1 MATPFG
7 HSLAGFAVYT
17 FAPSVNHDRLSLA
30 LLCIIMANAP
40 DLDFLPGILA
50 GSPASYHQG
59 ITHSVGFA
67 LLVSLGAA
75 AVYRVWG
82 QSFPLIFTI
91 AFFAYLSHL
100 AIDFFGPDGR
110 LPYGEPLFWPISDRY
125 FISPIPVF
133 SGVHHVPSTYGST
146 QEWIRGILSAH
157 NIRAIVLESVLILP
171 FAMFGLWFRK
181 RALTRAM
188 HEPLGSGKQDTVSF
202 RQGQSSTNRP
212 LGSVRSKDRRR
223 RNL

>member
-17 FAPSVNHDRLSLA
+17 FAPSVNRNRLNLV

-40 DLDFLPGILA
+40 DLDFLPGIIA
-50 GSPASYHQG
+50 GRPALYHQG
-59 ITHSVGFA
+59 ITHSIGFA
-67 LLVSLGAA
+67 LLISLGAA
-75 AVYRVWG
+75 AVYRLWG
-82 QSFPLIFTI
+82 QSFPLIFFS
-91 AFFAYLSHL
+91 AFVAYLSHL

-133 SGVHHVPSTYGST
+133 SWLHHVALTYGST
-146 QEWIRGILSAH
+146 QEWLRGILSVH

-171 FAMFGLWFRK
+171 FALFGLWFQK
-181 RALTRAM
+181 KLTAR
-188 HEPLGSGKQDTVSF
+188 ETSGVGK
-202 RQGQSSTNRP
+202 
-212 LGSVRSKDRRR
+212 
-223 RNL
+223 